1 MADRRL
7 VVTKRLGSNT
17 EQQELHALPTGA
29 LIISPETGAVF
40 VTSSSTARST
50 NAYGIQ
56 AVSDDGTYKYFFFE
70 DDNANWYIMRKHK
83 VNKTFTY
90 TKGTGGYASVY
101 QSSILPPSGS
111 PTWADRGA
119 TF

>member
-7 VVTKRLGSNT
+7 VATQRGAPNAP
-17 EQQELHALPTGA
+17 QRELEVDAAGNLYIRGDPNFPI
-29 LIISPETGAVF
+29 LIAT
-40 VTSSSTARST
+40 STARTT

-56 AVSDDGTYKYFFFE
+56 AVSDDGTYKYYFFE
-70 DDNANWYIMRKHK
+70 DDAANWYIMRKHK

-111 PTWADRGA
+111 PTWGDRGSV
-119 TF
+119 F